1 MFAYYLKLAL
11 RSLKRNVV
19 LTVLMIAAIG
29 VGIGASMTTVT
40 IFRAMDAD
48 PVPEKSGQLFAPQID
63 NWGPTNKKGVTGDE
77 EHLQDQLSYTFSA
90 LADPT
95 RRAILARLA
104 LGERSVTELAEPF
117 EMSMPAVSKH
127 LKVLER
133 AGLISR
139 GREAQWRPCR
149 LDAGPLK
156 EAAGWIE
163 EYRRFWE
170 QTLDRL
176 DKYLREIET
185 ARTKSKTNGS
195 GKKSSK
201 TK

>member
-1 MFAYYLKLAL
+1 M
-11 RSLKRNVV
+11 
-19 LTVLMIAAIG
+19 
-29 VGIGASMTTVT
+29 
-40 IFRAMDAD
+40 
-48 PVPEKSGQLFAPQID
+48 
-63 NWGPTNKKGVTGDE
+63 
-77 EHLQDQLSYTFSA
+77 QDQLSSIFAA

-104 LGERSVTELAEPF
+104 LGETSVTELAKPF

-133 AGLISR
+133 AGLIAR

-149 LDAGPLK
+149 LEAGPLK
-156 EAAGWIE
+156 EAASWIE

-170 QTLDRL
+170 ESLDRL
-176 DKYLREIET
+176 DAYLREIQA

-195 GKKSSK
+195 GKKRSK
-201 TK
+201 TKSKE